1 MGLEWFREARRTG
14 VFNLFLDNRH
24 VTYGGK
30 IATVE
35 IRLQPTVPRAQ
46 TAAELRSLIAR
57 RQRSARAMSFSST
70 PVPYARPFLPSRGPS
85 RWGAS
90 TAGSHRDAPSLH
102 DQGEGY
108 TVPSDKAK
116 QKQMMI
122 ENIAPAQ
129 VLQVAEEDKE
139 EDQDAS
145 LHADPDQPL
154 SPFSLQEGMAERG
167 SRSAFCEGS
176 LSERRSSPSV
186 SVLQRRPV
194 TTAPRAATSLAEDN
208 ENARPAS
215 VAVLSV
221 VAPQRTSPSRRQ
233 VVYWCSLV

>member
-57 RQRSARAMSFSST
+57 RQRSARALPFSST

-90 TAGSHRDAPSLH
+90 TAGSNRDAQSLH
-102 DQGEGY
+102 DQGEDSK
-108 TVPSDKAK
+108 VPSDQAK
-116 QKQMMI
+116 QEQTI
-122 ENIAPAQ
+122 EMIAPAQ
-129 VLQVAEEDKE
+129 VLQVAEEDK
-139 EDQDAS
+139 DTS
-145 LHADPDQPL
+145 LDSDPDQPL
-154 SPFSLQEGMAERG
+154 SPFSLQGGMAERA
-167 SRSAFCEGS
+167 SSSAF
-176 LSERRSSPSV
+176 SERSRSPSV
-186 SVLQRRPV
+186 SVQPRRAV
-194 TTAPRAATSLAEDN
+194 TTAPRAATSLAEDT

-215 VAVLSV
+215 VSVLSV
-221 VAPQRTSPSRRQ
+221 AAPPRTSPSRRQ
-233 VVYWCSLV
+233 VMY